1 MHRINLKGDNMNL
14 RIGEN
19 LKRLRREKDLTQE
32 ELATHLGISFQAI
45 SKWER
50 GESYPDI
57 TILPALSNYFKIS
70 IDEIVG
76 MEEIK
81 RAEEYEKINKKWLE
95 NRIANKHKE
104 NVKLMRDALK
114 FFPND
119 ALLLVQLSSSLE
131 RLDGTETEKQQ
142 YLKESIAVQEQIL
155 RGEDSEVRNA
165 TLYNICFAYWK
176 IGEHEKAIKQAE
188 KLPNFYKS
196 RENALVYFLE
206 GEEKRKIAKASLEP
220 LAWSITHQLTALYET
235 ENDKNYLEKAEKI
248 RNMLLENESC
258 TY

>member
-1 MHRINLKGDNMNL
+1 MNL

-32 ELATHLGISFQAI
+32 ELAAHLGISFQAI

-70 IDEIVG
+70 IDELVG
-76 MEEIK
+76 MEEI
-81 RAEEYEKINKKWLE
+81 RRTEEYEKINEKWLE
-95 NRIANKHKE
+95 NRNANKHKE
-104 NVKLMRDALK
+104 NVKLMKDSLK

-131 RLDGTETEKQQ
+131 RLDGTDKEKTQ
-142 YLKESIAVQEQIL
+142 YLRESIAVQEQIL

-176 IGEHEKAIKQAE
+176 IGEHKKAINQAK
-188 KLPNFYKS
+188 KLSNFYKS
-196 RENALVYFLE
+196 RENALVYFLD
-206 GEEKRKIAKASLEP
+206 GDEKNQIAKSSLEP

-235 ENDKNYLEKAEKI
+235 ENDEGYLEKAEKI
-248 RNMLLENESC
+248 KELLLEI
-258 TY
+258 

>member
-1 MHRINLKGDNMNL
+1 MHQINFIGDIMNL

-70 IDEIVG
+70 IDELVG

-95 NRIANKHKE
+95 NRNANKHKE
-104 NVKLMRDALK
+104 NVKLMKDALK

-131 RLDGTETEKQQ
+131 RLDGTDTEKTQ
-142 YLKESIAVQEQIL
+142 YLKESISIQEQIL

-196 RENALVYFLE
+196 RENALVNLLT
-206 GEEKRKIAKASLEP
+206 GEEKRKVAKSSLEP

-235 ENDKNYLEKAEKI
+235 EKDEIYLEKAEKI
-248 RNMLLENESC
+248 KELLLENK
-258 TY
+258 

>member
-1 MHRINLKGDNMNL
+1 MHQINFTGDIMNL

-32 ELATHLGISFQAI
+32 ELSAHLGISFQAI

-57 TILPALSNYFKIS
+57 TILPALSNYFKVS
-70 IDEIVG
+70 IDELVG

-81 RAEEYEKINKKWLE
+81 RTEEYEKINKKWLE
-95 NRIANKHKE
+95 NRKNNKHKE
-104 NVKLMRDALK
+104 NVKLMKDALK

-131 RLDGTETEKQQ
+131 RLDGTEAEKTQ
-142 YLKESIAVQEQIL
+142 YLKESLSVQEQIL

-165 TLYNICFAYWK
+165 TLYNICFGYWK

-188 KLPNFYKS
+188 KLSNFYKS
-196 RENALVYFLE
+196 RENALVYFLT
-206 GEEKRKIAKASLEP
+206 GEEKRNIAKSSLEP

-235 ENDKNYLEKAEKI
+235 ENDESYLEKAEKI
-248 RNMLLENESC
+248 REMLLEIK
-258 TY
+258 

>member
-1 MHRINLKGDNMNL
+1 MHLINLKGDFMNL

-32 ELATHLGISFQAI
+32 ELAAHLGVSFQAI

-57 TILPALSNYFKIS
+57 TILPALSNYFKIT
-70 IDEIVG
+70 IDELVG
-76 MEEIK
+76 MDEIK
-81 RAEEYEKINKKWLE
+81 RTEEYENINKKWLE
-95 NRIANKHKE
+95 NRNKKKHKE

-131 RLDGTETEKQQ
+131 RLDGTEAEKMQ
-142 YLKESIAVQEQIL
+142 YLKDSIAIQEQIL

-165 TLYNICFAYWK
+165 TLYNICFGYWE
-176 IGEHEKAIKQAE
+176 IGEYEKAIKQAE

-235 ENDKNYLEKAEKI
+235 ENDESYLEKAEKI
-248 RNMLLENESC
+248 KNMLLENEIC

>member
-1 MHRINLKGDNMNL
+1 MHLINKKGDFMNL

-70 IDEIVG
+70 IDELVG

-95 NRIANKHKE
+95 NRNANKHKE
-104 NVKLMRDALK
+104 NVKLMKDALK

-131 RLDGTETEKQQ
+131 RLDGTEKEKMQ
-142 YLKESIAVQEQIL
+142 YLKESISVQEQIL

-176 IGEHEKAIKQAE
+176 TGEHEKAIKQAE

-196 RENALVYFLE
+196 RENALVNLLT
-206 GEEKRKIAKASLEP
+206 GEEKRKVAKSSLEP

-235 ENDKNYLEKAEKI
+235 ENDESYLEKAKKI
-248 RNMLLENESC
+248 RNMLLEN
-258 TY
+258 